1 MAACTA
7 GEKFSCAPSRTCWS
21 SRALRLVVGVSGV
34 LCGVICTTETDRFTK
49 TGSGQTQGKLK
60 ERCVSAGD
68 DVAVERWNHDA
79 LLVRKRSFLAINALK
94 MAIILQ
100 RQARDKHREDS
111 KTCRLLAADLPS
123 RGHVRQNTFVEPF
136 G

>member
-1 MAACTA
+1 MIILPRQARDKHRESAQKEDPRVVAAPAMAACTA

-34 LCGVICTTETDRFTK
+34 LCGVICTTESDRFTK

-79 LLVRKRSFLAINALK
+79 LLVRKRSFLAIN
-94 MAIILQ
+94 
-100 RQARDKHREDS
+100 
-111 KTCRLLAADLPS
+111 
-123 RGHVRQNTFVEPF
+123 VY
-136 G
+136 

>member
-34 LCGVICTTETDRFTK
+34 LCGVICTTESDRFTK

-79 LLVRKRSFLAINALK
+79 LLVRKRFFLAIN
-94 MAIILQ
+94 
-100 RQARDKHREDS
+100 
-111 KTCRLLAADLPS
+111 
-123 RGHVRQNTFVEPF
+123 VY
-136 G
+136 